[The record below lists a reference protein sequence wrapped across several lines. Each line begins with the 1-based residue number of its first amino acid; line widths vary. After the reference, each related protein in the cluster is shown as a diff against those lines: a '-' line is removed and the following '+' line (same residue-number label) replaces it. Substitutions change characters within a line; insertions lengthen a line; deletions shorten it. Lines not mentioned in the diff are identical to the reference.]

1 MVQMTFTPRIS
12 RPRGLFITDLDGTLL
27 DGQRRISVVHWSA
40 LADLRQQGFVVAA
53 ATGRSI
59 HSWDLLLE
67 RLGLAAEDVR
77 KLLDYVIVSTGAG
90 ILETLNGR
98 LLRTLHLELDQ
109 VEAAVSLLDRL
120 KLDYMVHRAIPDTA
134 QFLYCQHSN
143 DNPDFSRRLQLYSTY
158 ATPISQNH
166 LQEYGAVTQILVIVP
181 GLTGH
186 EMAARLAELLPLC
199 SVIKATSPL
208 DGESMWIEIFH
219 RQVSKSGAAAWLAA
233 HCGIARAEVCAVGND
248 YNDEDLLAWAGR
260 AYVVANAPE
269 VLRRR
274 FPTVAANEHGG
285 VAEAAARWLA

>member
-1 MVQMTFTPRIS
+1 MTLTASFSTA
-12 RPRGLFITDLDGTLL
+12 RGLFITDLDGTLL
-27 DGQRRISVVHWSA
+27 NGQRRIPADHWSS
-40 LADLRQQGFVVAA
+40 LVDLRQKGCVVAA

-59 HSWDLLLE
+59 HSWRLLVQ
-67 RLGLAAEDVR
+67 RLGLAADDVR
-77 KLLDYVIVSTGAG
+77 QLLDYVVVSTGAG
-90 ILETLNGR
+90 ILETSNGR
-98 LLRTLHLELDQ
+98 LLRALHLELDQ

-134 QFLYCQHSN
+134 QFLYCQHSGE
-143 DNPDFSRRLQLYSTY
+143 NPDFARRLQLYSTY
-158 ATPISQNH
+158 AHPYAGEK

-181 GLTGH
+181 GTGGH

-199 SVIKATSPL
+199 SVVKATSPL

-233 HCGIARAEVCAVGND
+233 HCGLAREEVCAVGND

-274 FPTVAANEHGG
+274 FPTVATNEHGG
-285 VAEAAARWLA
+285 VAEAAALWLACR